1 MIGKYKENR
10 AEVLF
15 KDNLN
20 EEILVEVITG
30 LIFKGRLLAIS
41 CNTFIIQTKE
51 GLVEMF
57 RYEDVRLLQCRKYEY
72 EKEDN

>member
-30 LIFKGRLLAIS
+30 LIFKGKLLAIS